1 VNDARPL
8 SLSLSNM
15 RYDVTLPLVDGRITA
30 DGVQFNS
37 VKTSSMVTRDMPQ
50 LREGDFGL
58 WDLNVGFW
66 LPAIEAGWDLV
77 ALPVFPKRKSA
88 LQFIFCRVDANIH
101 SPRHLEG
108 KRIGTRQYRTAVT
121 LWVRGLLRDHYHVDL
136 ADLRWF
142 VQVKDVFPHHDPK
155 AHITYVDEKRTMVEA
170 LLAGDVDAIVTDIS
184 DAALFDRLE
193 SDPAITRLF
202 PEYPTTDLALFR
214 ETGIYP
220 PMHVMVMSGKLD
232 RENPGLAARLYDA
245 FEKSKAMAYDEI
257 AGDRAGFSVVY
268 LRERFREQQDL
279 WGDPYAYGIKANRP
293 TIDAFLRYNHE
304 QGATQT
310 LLPYERIFAAG
321 TLES

>member
-8 SLSLSNM
+8 TLPLANM

-30 DGVQFNS
+30 DGVQFQS
-37 VKTSSMVTRDMPQ
+37 VKTSSMVARDMPQ

-101 SPRHLEG
+101 TPRDLEG

-121 LWVRGLLRDHYHVDL
+121 LWARGLLRDHYHVDL
-136 ADLRWF
+136 GTLRWF
-142 VQVKDVFPHHDPK
+142 VQVRDVFAHHDPK
-155 AHITYVDEKRTMVEA
+155 AHITYVDEKRAMAEA

-184 DAALFDRLE
+184 DAALFNRLE
-193 SDPAITRLF
+193 SDPAIVRLF
-202 PEYPTTDLALFR
+202 PEYPTTDLALYR

-232 RENPGLAARLYDA
+232 RENPGLAKRVYEA
-245 FEKSKAMAYDEI
+245 FERSKAMAYDEI

-268 LRERFREQQDL
+268 LRERFKEQQDL
-279 WGDPYAYGIKANRP
+279 WGDPYAYGIQANRP

-304 QGATQT
+304 QGATQS